1 MIARFIIESESI
13 EEKLNE
19 EKNKVAEVKRD
30 FKVVEVQNDVDKD
43 YSKKEISVDEDIDED
58 ELVDYGEL
66 SI

>member
-43 YSKKEISVDEDIDED
+43 YSKKEINVDEDIDED